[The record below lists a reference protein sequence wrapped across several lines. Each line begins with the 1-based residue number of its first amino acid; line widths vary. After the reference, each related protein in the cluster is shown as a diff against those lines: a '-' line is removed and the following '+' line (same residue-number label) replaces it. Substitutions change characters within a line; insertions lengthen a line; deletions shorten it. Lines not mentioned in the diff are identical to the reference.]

1 MTNANTYLQ
10 AAMDNAKQRD
20 FELFENSN
28 RTRKFQGH
36 ASGSTATPLGE
47 LVIRFIV
54 AESRTTIRPEHM
66 RKSYS
71 LDGKRIAIAKLTKL
85 LDEI

>member
-20 FELFENSN
+20 FELFGNSN
-28 RTRKFQGH
+28 QKTSQIGH
-36 ASGSTATPLGE
+36 AAGFTDTPLGE
-47 LVIRFIV
+47 LVVRFVV

-71 LDGKRIAIAKLTKL
+71 LNGKRIAIAKLTKL